1 MGMRKHAHCLAH
13 CESGEGHS
21 WHNPLAPPHTYLL
34 FRMSLCCLIYTWHRV
49 FHHTTPGRN
58 SPPRSRLFPTL
69 RSWPVQLFLLRLPKH
84 IPVSLA
90 KILLYRFLSLYL
102 ESAQFLALTFK
113 LLEERVL
120 FVLFWLLVILHI
132 IGLNKFLLLMIS
144 EFLLKVT
151 FDCVNSII
159 EPYRM
164 SLVFLTYKIAVPYP
178 SHRLPKP
185 WPQAPFLVTYLINC
199 DI

>member
-1 MGMRKHAHCLAH
+1 MSKPAHCLAH
-13 CESGEGHS
+13 CESGEGHPQCPAS
-21 WHNPLAPPHTYLL
+21 PRHTHICL
-34 FRMSLCCLIYTWHRV
+34 RMSLCGLISTWYRV
-49 FHHTTPGRN
+49 FRHTTPGRN
-58 SPPRSRLFPTL
+58 SPPCSRLFPTL
-69 RSWPVQLFLLRLPKH
+69 GSWSDQLFLLRLPKH

-90 KILLYRFLSLYL
+90 KILLYWFLSLYL

-113 LLEERVL
+113 LLEGRVL

-144 EFLLKVT
+144 DFLLKVT

-164 SLVFLTYKIAVPYP
+164 ALVFLTYKIAVPYP
-178 SHRLPKP
+178 SHRFPKP